1 MILNPWLRDS
11 PLTHANKSLEK
22 GCDPGIN
29 SFLLMQPF
37 VQLPLCRQPFYDWF
51 SLPADSRNHHTVG
64 FCLKK
69 AFIRIATCTHKT
81 IQISLTFK
89 CLDARLTKAIFYGH
103 STRTNPCWH
112 RIQTH
117 DLESSCPQLVT
128 ITLEALSQLPANRF
142 GVIQS

>member
-1 MILNPWLRDS
+1 MIINPWLRDS
-11 PLTHANKSLEK
+11 PLTHADKSLEK

-69 AFIRIATCTHKT
+69 AFYSNCHIYSQDNSDLSH
-81 IQISLTFK
+81 IQMFGCKVNKSNILRRFHQKQILAGTGFKPTTLSL
-89 CLDARLTKAIFYGH
+89 LAP
-103 STRTNPCWH
+103 N
-112 RIQTH
+112 
-117 DLESSCPQLVT
+117 
-128 ITLEALSQLPANRF
+128 
-142 GVIQS
+142 